1 MPDTN
6 HSVHLMMKMM
16 DDLAYS
22 TLWDIA
28 PRLRSRQVSAVELTR
43 ACLRRIREF
52 EPRINAFITL
62 REHAAL
68 EEAAWLDGELARGAD
83 RGPLHGIPLVHK
95 DLFNTAGLRTT
106 AGSKVLADFVPDT
119 DATVVRRLSEAGVVL
134 LGKANMQEFA
144 MGGSNNNPHYGA
156 THNPWHLDCIPGGS
170 SGGSA
175 AALAAGFCLAATGSD
190 TAGSIRHPAHMCGVS
205 GIKPTYGAVS
215 CHGVVPLTWSLDHVG
230 PMARSIRDVAL
241 LLKAMAGYDWQDS
254 ASVDRELPD
263 VMQGIDDGIA
273 GLRVG
278 VPPERV
284 LDSVQSAVAE
294 AFTEA
299 LATFRRLGATCVEV
313 EFPPRTT
320 SVNTRAETL
329 LFHRDWLEQRP
340 ADYGD
345 EIRPNLVQALEAHL
359 SALDYVQSLRDRAAL
374 VVEMRSL
381 FQTIDVLITPTAPV
395 TATPIGVWE
404 VEMHGER
411 VPLRNCWTTF
421 TSPFNHC
428 GFPATSQPCGFD
440 AQGLPIGL
448 QVVGRAWD
456 DATVLRAANAF
467 EQATAWHR
475 RRPDLREHPW
485 DYNC

>member
-1 MPDTN
+1 MVGTDAFGS
-6 HSVHLMMKMM
+6 SVTP
-16 DDLAYS
+16 DDLAYAS
-22 TLWDIA
+22 IWDIA
-28 PRLRSRQVSAVELTR
+28 PRLRSGQVSAVELTR
-43 ACLRRIREF
+43 ACLQRIHRF
-52 EPRINAFITL
+52 EARVNAFITL
-62 REHAAL
+62 RE
-68 EEAAWLDGELARGAD
+68 EEALAEASALDRELGRGEY

-95 DLFNTAGLRTT
+95 DLFYTAGLRTT
-106 AGSKVLADFVPDT
+106 AGAKILAEFVPDE
-119 DATVVRRLSEAGVVL
+119 DATVVRRLHEAGVVL

-156 THNPWHLDCIPGGS
+156 THNPWRLECIPGGS

-205 GIKPTYGAVS
+205 GIKPTFGAVS

-230 PMARSIRDVAL
+230 PLARSIRDVAV
-241 LLKAMAGYDWQDS
+241 LLKVMAGYDWQDA
-254 ASVDRELPD
+254 ASVDRELTD
-263 VMQGIDDGIA
+263 VTSRIHDGVA

-284 LDSVQSAVAE
+284 LLTVQPAVAE

-299 LATFRRLGATCVEV
+299 VATFQRLGATCVEV
-313 EFPPRTT
+313 GFPPRTT

-329 LFHRDWLEQRP
+329 LFHRDWLRQR
-340 ADYGD
+340 AAEYGD
-345 EIRPNLVQALEAHL
+345 EIRPNLEHVLQAPP

-381 FQTIDVLITPTAPV
+381 FQTIDVLVTPTVPV
-395 TATPIGVWE
+395 TATPIGEWE
-404 VEMHGER
+404 VDLRGER
-411 VPLRNCWTTF
+411 VPLRNYWTSF

-440 AQGLPIGL
+440 EQGLPIGL

-456 DATVLRAANAF
+456 DGTVLRAANAF
-467 EQATAWHR
+467 EQATDWHR
-475 RRPDLREHPW
+475 RRPHLR
-485 DYNC
+485 